1 MITETPGRSVVELIK
16 VTKVYPPDVVA
27 LQEASLS
34 VLRGEMLFLTGM
46 SGAGKTTMLKLM
58 CNIEAPTSGVV
69 EVAGRDL
76 SRVRPAGIQKMRQ
89 KIGVAY
95 QDFRL
100 LPKQTTLENI
110 AMAMEVTYQG
120 RQAIKRRVEELL
132 EILGIADKRDKL
144 AGKLSRGEQ
153 QRVALARAAANKPP
167 LLLADEPTGNL
178 DAAASARVV
187 TLFNT
192 LNAEGTTIVVATHD
206 ESIYRDTN
214 HRVLRLVHGTLI
226 EPAAEKL
233 VDEPYPSF
241 DNESITLAAEELE
254 DDDVDE
260 NFSDA
265 LDDFDDD
272 FTLTPDEDDSDT
284 VQENEEET
292 R

>member
-27 LQEASLS
+27 LQDVSLS

-58 CNIEAPTSGVV
+58 CHIESPTSGVV

-76 SRVRPAGIQKMRQ
+76 SRVRPSGIQKMRQ

-100 LPKQTTLENI
+100 LPKQTALENI
-110 AMAMEVTYQG
+110 AMAMEVAYHG
-120 RQAIKRRVEELL
+120 RPAIRRRVEELL
-132 EILGIADKRDKL
+132 EILGIAEKRDKL
-144 AGKLSRGEQ
+144 VGKLSRGEQ
-153 QRVALARAAANKPP
+153 QRVALARAAANRPP

-187 TLFNT
+187 TLFNI
-192 LNAEGTTIVVATHD
+192 LNAEGSTIVVATHD
-206 ESIYRDTN
+206 ESIYRDTS

-226 EPAAEKL
+226 EPAAERL
-233 VDEPYPSF
+233 VDEAFPPLG
-241 DNESITLAAEELE
+241 EPPLALAAEDLP
-254 DDDVDE
+254 DDEAPLPD
-260 NFSDA
+260 FDA
-265 LDDFDDD
+265 DPDDDFD
-272 FTLTPDEDDSDT
+272 LTDENG
-284 VQENEEET
+284 EPGAARAKEEAS

>member
-1 MITETPGRSVVELIK
+1 MITETPGRSVVEFIK

-27 LQEASLS
+27 LQEVSLS
-34 VLRGEMLFLTGM
+34 IMRGEMLFLTGR

-58 CNIEAPTSGVV
+58 CNIEAPTNGVV
-69 EVAGRDL
+69 EVVGRNL

-100 LPKQTTLENI
+100 LPKRTTLENI
-110 AMAMEVTYQG
+110 AMAMEVTYQS
-120 RQAIKRRVEELL
+120 RQTIRHRVEELL
-132 EILGIADKRDKL
+132 EILGIADKRDRL

-153 QRVALARAAANKPP
+153 QRVALARAAANRPP

-178 DAAASARVV
+178 DAKATEQVA

-192 LNAEGTTIVVATHD
+192 LNAEGSTIVVATHD
-206 ESIYRDTN
+206 ESLYRGTN

-233 VDEPYPSF
+233 VDETAPALAYEVMPVTLPEPEETDDIELAGEPDEVF
-241 DNESITLAAEELE
+241 DL
-254 DDDVDE
+254 D
-260 NFSDA
+260 FA
-265 LDDFDDD
+265 LDD
-272 FTLTPDEDDSDT
+272 TAAAES
-284 VQENEEET
+284 EEEAP
-292 R
+292 

>member
-1 MITETPGRSVVELIK
+1 VELIK

-27 LQEASLS
+27 LQEVSLS
-34 VLRGEMLFLTGM
+34 VVRGEMLFLTGM

-100 LPKQTTLENI
+100 LPKQTSLENI
-110 AMAMEVTYQG
+110 AMAMEVTYQS
-120 RQAIKRRVEELL
+120 RQKIRQRTEELL

-144 AGKLSRGEQ
+144 VGKLSRGEQ

-178 DAAASARVV
+178 DDTAAERVV
-187 TLFNT
+187 ALFNT
-192 LNAEGTTIVVATHD
+192 LNAEGSTIVVATHD
-206 ESIYRDTN
+206 ESIYRDTD

-226 EPAAEKL
+226 ESAAKKLADEAYPSLDYAAITRLAEKL
-233 VDEPYPSF
+233 ETGDAGSATET
-241 DNESITLAAEELE
+241 ELILA
-254 DDDVDE
+254 DDPG
-260 NFSDA
+260 
-265 LDDFDDD
+265 DD
-272 FTLTPDEDDSDT
+272 FTLTADDENNAGTDGARED
-284 VQENEEET
+284 EEE
-292 R
+292 RR